1 MKKYKDTFLARD
13 SQIKKALDDKNKKEA
28 EKIYKE
34 TTQRAIALYGKD
46 DYEWFMSHNKE

>member
-1 MKKYKDTFLARD
+1 MRKYKDTYLAKG
-13 SQIKKALDDKNKKEA
+13 SQILEALNNNKKKEA

-46 DYEWFMSHNKE
+46 DYEWFMEHNK